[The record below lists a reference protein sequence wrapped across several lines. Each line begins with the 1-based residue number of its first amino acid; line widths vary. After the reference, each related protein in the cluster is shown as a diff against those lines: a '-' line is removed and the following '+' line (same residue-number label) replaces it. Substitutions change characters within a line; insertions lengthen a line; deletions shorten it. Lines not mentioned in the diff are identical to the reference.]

1 MKKLSY
7 QPDSHTAYWIL
18 AFVLLYAQTAALLH
32 THQHDFHVA
41 SSQCV
46 IYMAMERNIADI
58 TDIQPTNLNVSY
70 FLIDVFQPINSV
82 TALPIS
88 TTSSIRAPPLSQRY
102 SDQV

>member
-32 THQHDFHVA
+32 THQHDFHVT

-46 IYMAMERNIADI
+46 IYMSMERNIANI
-58 TDIQPTNLNVSY
+58 TDIQPTKLNVKY
-70 FLIDVFQPINSV
+70 FLIDVFQPINFA
-82 TALPIS
+82 TTLQTS
-88 TTSSIRAPPLSQRY
+88 TTSSIRAPPVSQRY